1 MLYIDKE
8 STVEARNIGMIGNT
22 KSKNLTRMRSYS
34 TIFSST
40 SFSKLLRYDDYS
52 FIDSKIERYDQLKIG
67 KTINTYYDYIRYIYR
82 ELRKQYRNEY
92 IYKNTF
98 INEMLFDAYGV
109 KDTIAINEFRVGSS
123 IADIV
128 LFNGTSKAFEMKTEL
143 DSDQRLDGQLAD
155 YTKIFQQCYIVTHES
170 LVDKYL
176 KADESIGIIE
186 LVETPR
192 ALRMKEVRP
201 AKENKYLDPETVIRS
216 IRTNEY
222 KNITKQYYGELPDM
236 NSFNMFDICTDLIKQ
251 IPSDDLH
258 SLFIEQLKK
267 RKSNIGIIHSFYK
280 EIRQIGLA
288 MNFDN
293 KTYQQLFYK
302 LNKVIR
308 I

>member
-1 MLYIDKE
+1 M
-8 STVEARNIGMIGNT
+8 TGNI

-34 TIFSST
+34 SIFSST

-52 FIDSKIERYDQLKIG
+52 FIDSKIERYDQSKIG

-98 INEMLFDAYGV
+98 INEMLIDAYGV
-109 KDTIAINEFRVGSS
+109 KNTVAINEFRVGSS

-128 LFNGTSKAFEMKTEL
+128 LFNGTSKAFEIKTEL
-143 DSDQRLDGQLAD
+143 DSDKRLNGQLAD

-176 KADESIGIIE
+176 KEDESIGIIE
-186 LVETPR
+186 LIEKPR
-192 ALRMKEVRP
+192 SLRMREVRP
-201 AKENKYLDPETVIRS
+201 AKENKHLDPETVIKS

-222 KNITKQYYGELPDM
+222 KSIVKQYYDELPEM
-236 NSFNMFDICTDLIKQ
+236 NSFNMFDVCTDLIKQ
-251 IPSDDLH
+251 IPPDSLN
-258 SLFIEQLKK
+258 SLFIEEIKK
-267 RKSNIGIIHSFYK
+267 RKSNTGIIQSFYR
-280 EIRQIGLA
+280 EIRQLGLA
-288 MNFDN
+288 MNLDS
-293 KTYQQLFYK
+293 KTYQQLFGK
-302 LNKVIR
+302 INKVIR

>member
-128 LFNGTSKAFEMKTEL
+128 LFNGTSKAFEIKTEL